1 MRVLRILAAAG
12 FAVLIGTA
20 PAQAKS
26 TSFTAAMS
34 ADQEVPDKGPSGG
47 AGNAVV
53 DINTDTNQ
61 VCYKLTTTGL
71 PDAITLA
78 HIHEGPKGV
87 AGPVAIDF
95 SFATNGPAACV
106 AGDAAKVSAVVA
118 NPAGFYVN
126 VHTAQFPKGAIRG
139 QVEPALTTQP
149 AALGSLPRTGAA
161 LTGLLAA
168 LGLGLT
174 GLGLGA
180 GFGGLVIGYRVGH
193 GTTSAT

>member
-12 FAVLIGTA
+12 LAVLFGTA
-20 PAQAKS
+20 PVQAKS
-26 TSFTAAMS
+26 TSFTAKMS
-34 ADQEVPDKGPSGG
+34 AGEEVPDKGPSGG

-78 HIHEGPKGV
+78 HIHEGPKGT
-87 AGPVAIDF
+87 AGPIAIDF
-95 SFATNGPAACV
+95 NYAANGQGGCV

-126 VHTAQFPKGAIRG
+126 VHTAQFPKGALRG
-139 QVEPALTTQP
+139 QLEPALTTQP
-149 AALGSLPRTGAA
+149 SALGSLPRTGGSLA
-161 LTGLLAA
+161 GLLAA

-174 GLGLGA
+174 GLGA
-180 GFGGLVIGYRVGH
+180 SMRR
-193 GTTSAT
+193 ATRRN